1 MECAKIRAFQRYER
15 WREVCSEELR
25 EAYRKE
31 PLMVGLEMGI
41 AMVATLIAV
50 RLAMAWF
57 WRAPHALS
65 VWH

>member
-1 MECAKIRAFQRYER
+1 
-15 WREVCSEELR
+15 
-25 EAYRKE
+25 
-31 PLMVGLEMGI
+31 MVGLEMGI

-57 WRAPHALS
+57 WQAPHALS